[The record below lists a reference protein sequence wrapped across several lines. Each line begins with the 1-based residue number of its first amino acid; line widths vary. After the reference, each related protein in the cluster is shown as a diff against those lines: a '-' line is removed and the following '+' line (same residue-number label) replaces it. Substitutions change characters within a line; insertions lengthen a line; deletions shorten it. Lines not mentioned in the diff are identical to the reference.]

1 VSAPR
6 SRVVWSDRFL
16 DYDFGPHHPFTELSR
31 GLAARLLELATRDSA
46 PHAIDWLRSVPVAGR
61 PTLELFHR
69 PEYLDFVESAGEL
82 AKQVLL
88 DTGDT
93 PSFPGCYEASAR
105 LVEGAVQA
113 FDYTMEHRRPA
124 YHPAGG
130 LHHAHTNRASG
141 FCIFNDVAV
150 AVAHGVSKGLRVAYV
165 DIDAHHGDGV
175 MYGFYDSG
183 KVLDVDFHQ
192 DGRTIFPGTGFPY
205 EVGRA
210 DGAGLKANVPLPPG
224 AGDEALVPIFRRI
237 VPPLLRKFQPDVI
250 VLQHGVDGHYRDE
263 IARLQYS
270 PAAYAEVD
278 RIVLSLSQELT
289 HGRLLV
295 TGGGGYR
302 AESVGRVLAR
312 TGLILTGLDV
322 PEDSAVLPQEW
333 RKEFHSTFGRMA
345 PATWGD
351 TVELE
356 PSPWVPDDES
366 KLVRV
371 LESQLGERFPAP

>member
-1 VSAPR
+1 
-6 SRVVWSDRFL
+6 
-16 DYDFGPHHPFTELSR
+16 
-31 GLAARLLELATRDSA
+31 
-46 PHAIDWLRSVPVAGR
+46 
-61 PTLELFHR
+61 
-69 PEYLDFVESAGEL
+69 
-82 AKQVLL
+82 
-88 DTGDT
+88 
-93 PSFPGCYEASAR
+93 
-105 LVEGAVQA
+105 
-113 FDYTMEHRRPA
+113 
-124 YHPAGG
+124 
-130 LHHAHTNRASG
+130 
-141 FCIFNDVAV
+141 
-150 AVAHGVSKGLRVAYV
+150 
-165 DIDAHHGDGV
+165 
-175 MYGFYDSG
+175 
-183 KVLDVDFHQ
+183 
-192 DGRTIFPGTGFPY
+192 
-205 EVGRA
+205 
-210 DGAGLKANVPLPPG
+210 
-224 AGDEALVPIFRRI
+224 
-237 VPPLLRKFQPDVI
+237 FQPDVI

-312 TGLILTGLDV
+312 TGLILTSLDV

-351 TVELE
+351 AVELE

>member
-1 VSAPR
+1 MSAPR

-351 TVELE
+351 AVELE